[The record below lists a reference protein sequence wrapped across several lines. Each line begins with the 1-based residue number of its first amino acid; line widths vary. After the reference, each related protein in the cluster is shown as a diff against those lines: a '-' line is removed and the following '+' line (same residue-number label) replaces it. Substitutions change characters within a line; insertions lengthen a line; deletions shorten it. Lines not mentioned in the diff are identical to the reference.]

1 MSCQQKCPA
10 PPLRDCEQD
19 RAVRLTMDAMPN
31 SGCVSSTTFT
41 SALKNFT
48 NTHSVLGLSLLSRF
62 SRSFF
67 LLILPS
73 FCCSKVVHPRRASF
87 LFVIPKCF
95 IKSKELVLIV
105 SDGWVSMRRIGPN
118 SSCVLLLI
126 SLRRGVVG
134 LLPAREGLKG
144 LNNCCFTLQ
153 ELGQTN
159 S

>member
-1 MSCQQKCPA
+1 MHKEA
-10 PPLRDCEQD
+10 
-19 RAVRLTMDAMPN
+19 
-31 SGCVSSTTFT
+31 
-41 SALKNFT
+41 
-48 NTHSVLGLSLLSRF
+48 
-62 SRSFF
+62 
-67 LLILPS
+67 
-73 FCCSKVVHPRRASF
+73 F
-87 LFVIPKCF
+87 LFSLNFLIVKSARFLVNLPLEETVMKRRTPFHTLRRVINPE
-95 IKSKELVLIV
+95 ELVLIV

-159 S
+159 SWSSGIGLSKILWTTSRSRCLFIVYRVLANVQMAILWRAQRK